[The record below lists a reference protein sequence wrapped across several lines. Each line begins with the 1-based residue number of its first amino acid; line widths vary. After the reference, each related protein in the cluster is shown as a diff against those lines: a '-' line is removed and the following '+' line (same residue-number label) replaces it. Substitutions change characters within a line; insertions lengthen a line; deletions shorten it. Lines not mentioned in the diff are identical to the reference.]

1 MEIVRIR
8 ADEVFHLFC
17 PLRSGQISGE
27 LWLARVLV
35 SLHKLDDDD
44 DDDDDDDA
52 ERVYKKPLRCLT

>member
-35 SLHKLDDDD
+35 SLHKLDHDA
-44 DDDDDDDA
+44 DA